1 MIKIG
6 IVGDI
11 GSGKSFVAN
20 QFGYPVFNA
29 DKEVSKIYKKNK
41 NCFLKLKRQ
50 LPKFI
55 YSFPI
60 KKNELKQAIL
70 ENKNNLKKIEKI
82 VHPEVQKNMKKFMK
96 INKNK
101 KMLIFDIPLLI
112 ENKIFKKNDII
123 IIFVDAKNKKI
134 KRKLK
139 KRKNYDK
146 KILNNLKKLQL
157 SLENK
162 RKKSNYIIKND
173 FKRLN
178 LKNYVKILKKKILKK
193 NERNCFRH
201 RNNRYIC

>member
-55 YSFPI
+55 HSFPI
-60 KKNELKQAIL
+60 KKKELKKAVL

-178 LKNYVKILKKKILKK
+178 LKNYVKILKKKILKN
-193 NERNCFRH
+193 NE
-201 RNNRYIC
+201 

>member
-178 LKNYVKILKKKILKK
+178 LKNYVKILKKKILKN
-193 NERNCFRH
+193 NE
-201 RNNRYIC
+201 